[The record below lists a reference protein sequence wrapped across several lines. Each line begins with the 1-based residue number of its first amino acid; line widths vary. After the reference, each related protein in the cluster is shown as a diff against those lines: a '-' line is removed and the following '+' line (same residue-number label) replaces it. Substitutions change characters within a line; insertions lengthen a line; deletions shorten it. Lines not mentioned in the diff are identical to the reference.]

1 VQCFHGYSLG
11 FLAFLL
17 RRWVGSGSASA
28 VDWFPSMCASLLAF
42 FLNLPLLSQLSASD
56 SRFPKYPRL
65 PVVRCSG
72 YAPAEGKPS
81 GAGGQE

>member
-17 RRWVGSGSASA
+17 RRWVGSGSASV

-42 FLNLPLLSQLSASD
+42 FLNLPLLSRIVGLPLLSRIVIRQAWH
-56 SRFPKYPRL
+56 PCY
-65 PVVRCSG
+65 RCLLF
-72 YAPAEGKPS
+72 A
-81 GAGGQE
+81 